1 MRVMSK
7 VVNVNLGERSYAIHI
22 GSGILPTLG
31 KIVAEISRPASLR
44 EALLAGKGRN
54 GLLVSDATVVSL
66 YGGACSAAFPQL
78 GRGIVP
84 AGEAS
89 KDGRWLFHLYEKAVE
104 QGLDRKS
111 FVVALGGG
119 VVGDLAGFMAATYLR
134 GIPYIQVPTTLLAM
148 VDSAVGGKT
157 GINLPQGKNL
167 VGSFH
172 QPALV
177 VADVDTLKTLPP
189 RELVSGLAEVVKY
202 GVIRDAELFKLL
214 ENNTHK
220 ILQGDAALL
229 EEIIARSCQIKAD
242 VVHAD
247 EREGG
252 LRAILNFGHTL
263 GHAIETVT
271 GYGRYMHGEA
281 ISIGMVFAARVSCEV
296 KGMPKRDCERL
307 IRLLAGFGLPVQAP
321 ECDWQALR
329 TVMGVDKKST
339 AGKPKFVLAERIGS
353 VAFGCEVA
361 EELLQKV
368 WSSKDPI
375 LQHGF

>member
-1 MRVMSK
+1 MSK
-7 VVNVNLGERSYAIHI
+7 VVNVNLGERSYPIHI
-22 GSGILPTLG
+22 GSGILPTIG
-31 KIVAEISRPASLR
+31 N
-44 EALLAGKGRN
+44 LAGKISKHGN

-66 YGGACSAAFPQL
+66 YGDACCAAFPRL
-78 GRGIVP
+78 GRAIVP

-104 QGLDRKS
+104 QGLDRTS

-167 VGSFH
+167 VGAFH
-172 QPALV
+172 QPVLV

-202 GVIRDAELFKLL
+202 GVIRDAELFALL
-214 ENNTHK
+214 EKNAQN
-220 ILQGDAALL
+220 ILKGDAALL

-242 VVHAD
+242 VVGAD
-247 EREGG
+247 ERESG

-281 ISIGMVFAARVSCEV
+281 IAIGMVFAAQVSCAE
-296 KGMPKRDCERL
+296 KGFPKKDCERL
-307 IRLLAGFGLPVQAP
+307 VQLLAALGLPVQAP
-321 ECDWQALR
+321 ECNWQALR

-339 AGKPKFVLAERIGS
+339 AGKPKFVLADRIGS
-353 VAFGCEVA
+353 VAFGCEVS
-361 EELLQKV
+361 EDVLENTCMEM
-368 WSSKDPI
+368 SR
-375 LQHGF
+375 